1 MKKYLIVFFLLSTGF
16 AKAEIVNK
24 LVVEG
29 NKKIS
34 QETIAV
40 YGDIEL
46 NKDYSRADT
55 NEILKKLYSTDFFED
70 VSIQLTNKTLTITVK
85 EYSTINKISFEGEKA
100 KKIKKAILERLIS
113 QEKNSYIQSSLNRDI
128 NVIKAIYGTLGF
140 NFVQVD
146 AKIEKLSEDR
156 INLVFFVD
164 KGEKTKISKINFV
177 GDKKI
182 KERRLRDIIV
192 SEEHKPWKF
201 LSKNT
206 NLTKSNI
213 ELDERLL
220 TNYYKSMGFY
230 DVQVLATNAEIN
242 DSNYTN
248 LTFNID
254 AGQRYV
260 ISKIATNINEVIDKK
275 AFLSLNGEF
284 KKTVGKY
291 YSPFTVK
298 KLLENVDFV
307 IADNDLQFVEHS
319 VNEVLEGNKIE
330 IIINIYEGS
339 KQTVERIN
347 IKGNNITNETVI
359 RGELLIDE
367 GDPFNKLKLEKS
379 IAKLKSKDIFGEVN
393 YVVKN
398 SSSADLKIIDIEV
411 EEKPTGEL
419 SAGAGFGT
427 TGGSLA
433 FSVKENNW
441 LGRGMRVNTFVDF
454 TKDTFK
460 GAIKFVDPNYN
471 FSGNELNY
479 IIATTTNDKPDSG
492 YKNSTITTGIGTKF
506 EQYRDV
512 YFLPSVDITVD
523 DLEVTSGASKAL
535 QKQKG
540 KFTDFM
546 FNYGLELDKRDRA
559 FMPTDGYISAF
570 TQALPVYADTP
581 YVENTYAFG
590 AFRSINENIVGAFK
604 FYASAVNGIDDD
616 VRISKRNFV
625 SSGRLRGFKAVG
637 PKDNND
643 YVGGNYVAAMNFETN
658 LPTLLPE
665 STKTDVGL
673 FLDFGNVWGVDYDSQ
688 IDDSNKIRSSAGTV
702 INWTSP
708 LGPMSFTLAKDITK
722 ATTDKTETFNFR
734 LGTTF

>member
-1 MKKYLIVFFLLSTGF
+1 
-16 AKAEIVNK
+16 
-24 LVVEG
+24 
-29 NKKIS
+29 
-34 QETIAV
+34 
-40 YGDIEL
+40 
-46 NKDYSRADT
+46 
-55 NEILKKLYSTDFFED
+55 
-70 VSIQLTNKTLTITVK
+70 
-85 EYSTINKISFEGEKA
+85 
-100 KKIKKAILERLIS
+100 
-113 QEKNSYIQSSLNRDI
+113 
-128 NVIKAIYGTLGF
+128 
-140 NFVQVD
+140 
-146 AKIEKLSEDR
+146 
-156 INLVFFVD
+156 
-164 KGEKTKISKINFV
+164 
-177 GDKKI
+177 
-182 KERRLRDIIV
+182 
-192 SEEHKPWKF
+192 
-201 LSKNT
+201 
-206 NLTKSNI
+206 
-213 ELDERLL
+213 
-220 TNYYKSMGFY
+220 MGFY

-275 AFLSLNGEF
+275 AFLSLNDEF

-307 IADNDLQFVEHS
+307 ISNNDLQFVEHS
-319 VNEVLEGNKIE
+319 VNEVLEGNRIE

-347 IKGNNITNETVI
+347 IKGNNVTNETVI

-367 GDPFNKLKLEKS
+367 GDPFNNLKLEKS
-379 IAKLKSKDIFGEVN
+379 IAKLKAKDIFGEVT
-393 YVVKN
+393 YKVKN

-419 SAGAGFGT
+419 SAGAGVGT

-433 FSVKENNW
+433 FSIKENNW
-441 LGRGMRVNTFVDF
+441 LGRGMRVNTFVDI
-454 TKDTFK
+454 TSSTFK
-460 GAIKFVDPNYN
+460 GAVKFVDPNYN

-479 IIATTTNDKPDSG
+479 IVATTSNDKPDSG
-492 YKNSTITTGIGTKF
+492 YKNSTITTGVGTRF

-512 YFLPSVDITVD
+512 YFVPSVDVTVD

-535 QKQKG
+535 RKQKG

-559 FMPTDGYISAF
+559 FMPTDGYVSAF
-570 TQALPVYADTP
+570 SQSLPVYADSP
-581 YVENTYAFG
+581 YIKNTYAYG
-590 AFRSINENIVGAFK
+590 AYQSFNENLVGAFK
-604 FYASAVNGIDDD
+604 FYASAVNGLDDD
-616 VRISKRNFV
+616 VRISKRNFI

-643 YVGGNYVAAMNFETN
+643 YIGGNYVAAMNFETN
-658 LPTLLPE
+658 LPRLLPD

-673 FLDFGNVWGVDYDSQ
+673 FLDFGNVWGVDYSSQ
-688 IDDSNKIRSSAGTV
+688 IDDSNKIRSSTGAV

-708 LGPMSFTLAKDITK
+708 LGPMSFTLAKDIVK
-722 ATTDKTETFNFR
+722 ASTDKTETFNFR